1 MQINL
6 KDYITEVKDF
16 PTRGV
21 GFKDITPLLSNSYAF
36 SYALDEIS
44 VLINEHF
51 SEVKVVAGIEARGFL
66 LGSAIAGINKLGFIP
81 IRKEGKLP
89 HPKVATYSTK
99 EYGTDILEVKEN
111 GETYQDIVIIDDV
124 LATGGTLTA
133 SEHLLNAAGYNVVG
147 AITLID
153 LTFLHNQI
161 KIGGRDVLSL
171 IKY

>member
-6 KDYITEVKDF
+6 KDYIKEVQDF
-16 PTRGV
+16 PSKGI
-21 GFKDITPLLSNSYAF
+21 GFKDITPLLASPKAF
-36 SYALDEIS
+36 GYALDELSILIS
-44 VLINEHF
+44 ENF
-51 SEVKVVAGIEARGFL
+51 SEVNVVAGIEARGFL
-66 LGSAIAGINKLGFIP
+66 LGAPIAGLNSLGFIP

-111 GETYQDIVIIDDV
+111 EKSYEDIIIVDDV

-147 AITLID
+147 AIVLID
-153 LTFLHNQI
+153 LTFLHKEI
-161 KIGGRDVLSL
+161 KIGGKDVVSL
-171 IKY
+171 IQY